1 MMVKKPKNTTA
12 TKRKTVYELVG
23 ETRSPLKRGQDPLD
37 DILLNEEQELSREVK
52 RVRLEQ
58 IVIRRRQELERMKQG
73 NDLDMGSMPSNADF
87 MKMARLMGDLDPE
100 EQKKVANAYAVLK
113 MADRGQ
119 MGGSLGVL
127 GQLMGYVR
135 QNPGASENQMI
146 NYLKLM
152 DSQFSKGLELAKAI
166 NPAQSEDSTLKFMAL
181 MKDLVIAG
189 VRDPVVQA
197 IKESQPQQGVFEML
211 LSNPSMYTRAKEIGM
226 FGGGNQAAS
235 NEMDLKIEE
244 LRGER
249 ELSGRKLD
257 LEYRKMS
264 LEREANDRRD
274 NMILGA
280 LGPLATVLSG
290 PIAEGMHALGQKQ
303 GAAHRPP
310 GFINQIDTP
319 PSVNAIRIICA
330 CGYTGVEP
338 LTDPP
343 QAEIPCPKC
352 GKTLTVNLPESP
364 SMEENR

>member
-1 MMVKKPKNTTA
+1 MIKPKGTT
-12 TKRKTVYELVG
+12 TGKRLYELVEERRRRPRG
-23 ETRSPLKRGQDPLD
+23 GLDALDEVLISEERELVQEHKRLKL
-37 DILLNEEQELSREVK
+37 EQLIEKRRREVEK
-52 RVRLEQ
+52 MREGSV
-58 IVIRRRQELERMKQG
+58 
-73 NDLDMGSMPSNADF
+73 DMGSMPSNADF

-135 QNPGASENQMI
+135 QNPGASEASMI

-166 NPAQSEDSTLKFMAL
+166 NPAQSEDSTMKFMSL
-181 MKDLVIAG
+181 MKDLVVEG
-189 VRDPVVQA
+189 VRNPVMQA
-197 IKESQPQQGVFEML
+197 IRESQPQQGVFEQL
-211 LSNPSMYTRAKEIGM
+211 LANPGMYTRAKEIGM
-226 FGGGNQAAS
+226 FGGSERGAS
-235 NEMDLKIEE
+235 NEMDLKIEQ

-257 LEYRKMS
+257 LEYRKMN

-274 NMILGA
+274 NMILNA

-303 GAAHRPP
+303 GAAHNPISSASMHQTNVAPP
-310 GFINQIDTP
+310 
-319 PSVNAIRIICA
+319 VNAIRLMCT
-330 CGYTGVEP
+330 CGYDGVAP
-338 LTDPP
+338 LEDPP
-343 QAEIPCPKC
+343 QDEVQCPQCK
-352 GKTLTVNLPESP
+352 KMLTVTLPKLP
-364 SMEENR
+364 SMEEK